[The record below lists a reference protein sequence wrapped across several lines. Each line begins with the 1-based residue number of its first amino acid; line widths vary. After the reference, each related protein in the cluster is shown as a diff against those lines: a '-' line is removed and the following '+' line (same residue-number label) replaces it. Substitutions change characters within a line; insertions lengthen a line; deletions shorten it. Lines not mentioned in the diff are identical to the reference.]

1 MFEQMLIIFKIFQ
14 NWLIWFLNCLSFF
27 FSLQVIRDQINQ
39 FLKVLNLTNINP
51 NFRNINDILT
61 IKLTQQKKYL

>member
-1 MFEQMLIIFKIFQ
+1 MFEQMSIIFKIFQ
-14 NWLIWFLNCLSFF
+14 NWLIWFLNCFSFF

-51 NFRNINDILT
+51 NLEILT
-61 IKLTQQKKYL
+61 TF

>member
-1 MFEQMLIIFKIFQ
+1 MSIIFKIFQ
-14 NWLIWFLNCLSFF
+14 NWLIWFLNCFSFF

-51 NFRNINDILT
+51 NFRNINGHNGKNICN
-61 IKLTQQKKYL
+61 Y

>member
-1 MFEQMLIIFKIFQ
+1 MFEQMSIIFKIFQ

-51 NFRNINDILT
+51 NLEILT
-61 IKLTQQKKYL
+61 TF